1 MAENFIYR
9 HECEFS
15 SGGGK
20 SEEDFYIN
28 NRDTFSSEAL
38 LCLQFFLESE
48 WQNFKGSK
56 QAESSCAFIGLLH
69 TGTQKRVT
77 EDGEYEIK
85 GGDLIL
91 ERESRKVLYTQT
103 VGKEPLRRTGIILY
117 RNTFFDTVAGI
128 LFPEKTDVIHCSDP
142 VRMNSF
148 FQAVKKEITEH
159 GGRSEILSQLLFAL
173 LQEVYSQKKK
183 REIPEKLRKAL
194 EYVERNGFRQISR
207 EELSRHTGV
216 SVRLLTEL
224 FRKYLNKSPGKYLSD
239 RRIEYAEELLAASRL
254 TVCET
259 ARLAGFTS
267 TEYFIR
273 EFKRRTG
280 KTPGKYNG

>member
-28 NRDTFSSEAL
+28 NRDTFSSDAL

-48 WQNFKGSK
+48 WQNFRGSK

-91 ERESRKVLYTQT
+91 ERESQKVLYTQA
-103 VGKEPLRRTGIILY
+103 VGKVPLRRTGIILY
-117 RNTFFDTVAGI
+117 RNTFFDTLAGT

-142 VRMNSF
+142 GKMNTF
-148 FQAVKKEITEH
+148 FQAVKKEITDH
-159 GGRSEILSQLLFAL
+159 GGRSAILSQLLFAL
-173 LQEVYSQKKK
+173 LQEIYFQKRKK
-183 REIPEKLRKAL
+183 EIPEKLRKAL
-194 EYVERNGFRQISR
+194 EYIERNGFRQMSR
-207 EELSRHTGV
+207 EELSVHTGV
-216 SVRLLTEL
+216 SIRLLTEL
-224 FRKYLNKSPGKYLSD
+224 FRKYLHKSPGKYLSD
-239 RRIEYAEELLAASRL
+239 RRLEYAGELLAAGRL
-254 TVCET
+254 SVGET

-280 KTPGKYNG
+280 KTPGKYSR

>member
-1 MAENFIYR
+1 MTENFIYR

-15 SGGGK
+15 SGGGR

-28 NRDTFSSEAL
+28 NRDTFSSDAL

-48 WQNFKGSK
+48 WQNFRGTK
-56 QAESSCAFIGLLH
+56 QAESSCAFIGLIH

-85 GGDLIL
+85 AGDLIL
-91 ERESRKVLYTQT
+91 ERESQKVLYTQAM
-103 VGKEPLRRTGIILY
+103 GKEILRRTGIIIY
-117 RNTFFDTVAGI
+117 RNTFFDTLAGT
-128 LFPEKTDVIHCSDP
+128 LFPEKTGVIHCSDP
-142 VRMNSF
+142 IRMNMF

-159 GGRSEILSQLLFAL
+159 GGRSDILSQLLFAL
-173 LQEVYSQKKK
+173 LQEICFQKKK
-183 REIPEKLRKAL
+183 KEFPENLRKAL
-194 EYVERNGFRQISR
+194 EYIERNGFRQMSR

-254 TVCET
+254 TVGET
-259 ARLAGFTS
+259 ARLAGFSS

-280 KTPGKYNG
+280 KTPGKYSK